1 MVVPGFS
8 ERLELAIGSESIN
21 SFAKKAGLG
30 ESLIRNYIKKGTT
43 PGLDKVIAIAEAA
56 EVSLDWLVLGK
67 GSMRTITAPI
77 VQNRLPSGMPDIKPP
92 TVPKM
97 ELPKLPDI
105 KPPSS
110 IPTIA
115 DARRAILR
123 QLSRLAQIEE
133 PTVEETQQI
142 LNLTEALRALRED

>member
-8 ERLELAIGSESIN
+8 ERLEIAIGSESIN

-43 PGLDKVIAIAEAA
+43 PGLDKVTAIAEAA

-97 ELPKLPDI
+97 ELPDI